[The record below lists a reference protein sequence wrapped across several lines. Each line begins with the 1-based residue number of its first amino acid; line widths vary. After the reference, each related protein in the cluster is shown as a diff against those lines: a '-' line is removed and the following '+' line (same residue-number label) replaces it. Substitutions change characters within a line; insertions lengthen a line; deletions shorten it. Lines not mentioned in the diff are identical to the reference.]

1 MPDIETSRLLR
12 NQIAFLRMAA
22 IEMRNLANEAPEI
35 APQLRQIAD
44 KLEADAADLLDQLA
58 K

>member
-22 IEMRNLANEAPEI
+22 IEMRNLANAALEI
-35 APQLRQIAD
+35 APELRQIAD
-44 KLEADAADLLDQLA
+44 KLEDDAAELLNKLGE
-58 K
+58 